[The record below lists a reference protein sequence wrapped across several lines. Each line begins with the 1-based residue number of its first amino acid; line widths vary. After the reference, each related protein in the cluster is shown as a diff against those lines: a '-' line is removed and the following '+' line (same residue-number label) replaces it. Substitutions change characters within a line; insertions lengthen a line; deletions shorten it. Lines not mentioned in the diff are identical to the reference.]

1 MDILISNLALGFGVA
16 MLPANLLLCF
26 VGAMIGTLIGVLPGI
41 GPVATIAMLLPATY
55 GLPPEG
61 AIIMLAGIYY
71 GAMYGGSTTAI
82 LVNMP
87 GESASVITALDGFKM
102 AQQGRAGPALAVAA
116 LGSLF
121 AGVAATL
128 VVATLSAPLSSL
140 ALMLGPAEYV
150 SLMVLGFIFAVVLAQ
165 GSLVK
170 ALVMIVLGVLL
181 STIGTDPETGT
192 PRFMFG
198 LLELSEGLD
207 FAVVAMGLF
216 GLAEIIRNIETPIA
230 RDMLAARIG
239 RLWPTGEDFRRAVP
253 AVIRGTALGSLLGVL
268 PGGGVIL
275 SSSASYAVE
284 KRLSRSPARFGEGA
298 IEGVAGPESANN
310 AASQTSFIPL
320 LNLGIPSN
328 AVMALMVG
336 ALAIHGIVPGP
347 QIMTAQPG
355 LFWGLVASMLI
366 GNLMLVVINLPMVGL
381 WVKLLDVPYRL
392 LFPAIL
398 LFCAIGVYSLNN
410 SPFDVVL
417 TALFGLLGYLL
428 VKGRFEPAP
437 LIFGLI
443 LGPIFEYNFRRALLL
458 SRGDALVFVQ
468 RPISLL
474 LLLVAV
480 ALLVIA
486 ALPFIRA
493 RRARVFVE

>member
-1 MDILISNLALGFGVA
+1 MH
-16 MLPANLLLCF
+16 
-26 VGAMIGTLIGVLPGI
+26 
-41 GPVATIAMLLPATY
+41 
-55 GLPPEG
+55 
-61 AIIMLAGIYY
+61 
-71 GAMYGGSTTAI
+71 
-82 LVNMP
+82 
-87 GESASVITALDGFKM
+87 
-102 AQQGRAGPALAVAA
+102 
-116 LGSLF
+116 
-121 AGVAATL
+121 
-128 VVATLSAPLSSL
+128 
-140 ALMLGPAEYV
+140 
-150 SLMVLGFIFAVVLAQ
+150 
-165 GSLVK
+165 
-170 ALVMIVLGVLL
+170 
-181 STIGTDPETGT
+181 
-192 PRFMFG
+192 
-198 LLELSEGLD
+198 
-207 FAVVAMGLF
+207 
-216 GLAEIIRNIETPIA
+216 
-230 RDMLAARIG
+230 
-239 RLWPTGEDFRRAVP
+239 
-253 AVIRGTALGSLLGVL
+253 
-268 PGGGVIL
+268 
-275 SSSASYAVE
+275 SSS
-284 KRLSRSPARFGEGA
+284 RFGQGA

-410 SPFDVVL
+410 SPFDVIL

-428 VKGRFEPAP
+428 VKAHFEPAP

-458 SRGDALVFVQ
+458 SRGDALVFIE

-480 ALLVIA
+480 AMLVIA

-493 RRARVFVE
+493 RRARVFAE